1 LLLRW
6 SGNMSKGIL
15 FFATN
20 NDNVNYLKI
29 AYTNA
34 LMCKRNLGKDLPISV
49 VTSTISIDQC
59 PDIRDQ
65 LETIF
70 DQIIIDD
77 KTDGQNNVRRYS
89 NTQYF
94 SLQDRFINTNR
105 NSAYELSPY
114 DETLLLDVDFLIQD
128 SSLNSIWGSVEDFM
142 INDMALNLDHLPL
155 LGEEFRLNPT
165 GIKMVWATAVYFRK
179 TDRVKTIFDMVA
191 FIREHWD
198 YYKLLYG
205 FGGYLFRNDFA
216 FSIALHIMNGFLE
229 NDEFKKLPTPFIL
242 TSTDRDHI
250 HEVGDG
256 FVKIMYNDMKFQNQ
270 NHEHAFYLTKIKG
283 HNVHIMN
290 KLSLLKFLDDL
301 IEIYKDE

>member
-1 LLLRW
+1 
-6 SGNMSKGIL
+6 MSKGIL

-20 NDNVNYLKI
+20 NAKVNYLKI

-34 LMCKRNLGKDLPISV
+34 LMCKRNLGALPISV
-49 VTSTISIDQC
+49 ITSSQSIDEC
-59 PDIRDQ
+59 PDIKDSFNA
-65 LETIF
+65 IF

-77 KTDGQNNVRRYS
+77 KTTGNDNIRRYS
-89 NTQYF
+89 NTQYY
-94 SLQDRFINTNR
+94 SVDDRFINTNR

-114 DETLLLDVDFLIQD
+114 EETLLLDVDFLIQD
-128 SSLNSIWGSVEDFM
+128 SSMNVIWGSVEDFM
-142 INDMALNLDHLPL
+142 INDSALDIDHTQL

-165 GIKMVWATAVYFRK
+165 GIKMVWATAIYFKK
-179 TDRVKTIFDMVA
+179 TERVKAIFDMVS
-191 FIREHWD
+191 FIKEHWD

-216 FSIALHIMNGFLE
+216 FSIALHIMNAFLE

-256 FVKIMYNDMKFQNQ
+256 YIKIMYNDMKFQNQ
-270 NHEHAFYLTKIKG
+270 NHEHAFFLTKIKG
-283 HNVHIMN
+283 HNIHIMN
-290 KLSLLKFLDDL
+290 KLSLVTFLDTL
-301 IEIYKDE
+301 IEIYKNE